1 MERTLREDDG
11 RMYGASSVV
20 ERRKLNWSA
29 IVAGVVTTLGLQ
41 VLMMYFG
48 AALGLSVIDPY
59 APSTGDNSSM
69 VLPIL
74 FLVVTALA
82 SGFCG
87 AWVAGHWANLYEAED
102 ALMHGALTWGL
113 GAIVIAAG
121 LGTMM
126 QMGVN
131 TAQAGAQTA
140 QAAAQLGAN
149 PRDAQATGN
158 AFGSVLSYSS
168 LDDERFTS
176 FVLNRA
182 KSFEQTASRG
192 NEAVNVTSDN
202 KRDDSRKITP
212 GDVEDNDDLKA
223 YITSNTNMNEDQAE
237 NFLKSEKDGIAR
249 AQQESHDRWQ
259 RTHARE
265 LAQAE
270 RARDAASKAAWTWT
284 GLALLSL
291 AAALGG
297 SYLGWRQRYADDDDD
312 FIADDTDT
320 ARTRDPET
328 L

>member
-11 RMYGASSVV
+11 RMYGASSIV

-29 IVAGVVTTLGLQ
+29 IAAGVVATLGLQ
-41 VLMMYFG
+41 VLMMYLG

-59 APSTGDNSSM
+59 APATGNNADYAW
-69 VLPIL
+69 PIL
-74 FLVVTALA
+74 YLVLTALL
-82 SGFCG
+82 SGFFG
-87 AWVAGHWANLYEAED
+87 AWVAGHWANLYDAED
-102 ALMHGALTWGL
+102 ALMHGALTWAL
-113 GAIVIAAG
+113 GAVVIAAG

-126 QMGVN
+126 QMGLS
-131 TAQAGAQTA
+131 AGAQSA

-149 PRDAQATGN
+149 PRESQTMASN
-158 AFGSVLSYSS
+158 FGMALNFSS

-182 KSFEQTASRG
+182 KSFEQSNAASRE
-192 NEAVNVTSDN
+192 EAVSVTADEN
-202 KRDDSRKITP
+202 KKVDPDKVIKP
-212 GDVEDNDDLKA
+212 EDVEDNDELRVFL
-223 YITSNTNMNEDQAE
+223 TSNTNMNEDQAE
-237 NFLKSEKDGIAR
+237 KFLETEKEGIAK
-249 AQQESHDRWQ
+249 AHQESHSRWQ
-259 RTHARE
+259 RAHARE

-297 SYLGWRQRYADDDDD
+297 SYLGWRQRYADEGEEFVTDTG
-312 FIADDTDT
+312 DTDK
-320 ARTRDPET
+320 ESGT

>member
-11 RMYGASSVV
+11 RMYGASSIV

-29 IVAGVVTTLGLQ
+29 IVAGVVATLGLQ
-41 VLMMYFG
+41 VLMMYLG

-59 APSTGDNSSM
+59 APATGNTADYAW
-69 VLPIL
+69 PIL
-74 FLVVTALA
+74 YLVLTALL
-82 SGFCG
+82 SGFFG
-87 AWVAGHWANLYEAED
+87 AWVAGHWANLYDAED
-102 ALMHGALTWGL
+102 ALMHGALTWAL
-113 GAIVIAAG
+113 GAVVIAAG

-126 QMGVN
+126 QMGLN
-131 TAQAGAQTA
+131 TAQTGAQTA

-149 PRDAQATGN
+149 PREGQAAAN
-158 AFGSVLSYSS
+158 NFGSALTFSS

-182 KSFEQTASRG
+182 KSFEQSNAGRD
-192 NEAVNVTSDN
+192 EAVNVTTDEKKKADDN
-202 KRDDSRKITP
+202 RVVKP
-212 GDVEDNDDLKA
+212 EDVEDNDELLA
-223 YITSNTNMNEDQAE
+223 FLTSQTNMNEDQAE
-237 NFLKSEKDGIAR
+237 KFLETEKESIAK

-259 RTHARE
+259 RAHARE

-270 RARDAASKAAWTWT
+270 RAREAASKAAWTWT

-312 FIADDTDT
+312 FVAETDT
-320 ARTRDPET
+320 TKESGT